1 LQLQLPSAEQI
12 QNRLIADRRLT
23 AALAGLFVG
32 AVAALIGLLLALGGP
47 VLAIAAVIGVGV
59 GLYILTNLM
68 AALYVTIAVVAL
80 LPFATMPIKIALVPT
95 FIDVAL
101 GSFLLVYAF
110 QWMLGKR
117 RGFRFVPA
125 QSLIFVF
132 ILFIFFSFVAGL
144 AHSSPTTTILRQFI
158 EMILAISIALV
169 LPDVVRDE
177 ETLRRI
183 VLMIIV
189 VGAVEA
195 VIGLVLVLIN
205 PQTAERLLLALSRFG
220 YPNSGVIRYRDD
232 DPSLAERAVG
242 TWVDPNAYGGFLMM
256 AASVAGIQV
265 LSSRPVTGRRW
276 IPLFAFLLLSAAL
289 WFTRSRGALVAL
301 AAVMALVGILRYRW
315 LLIVLALAG
324 GLVLVLPF
332 TQGDIESFVAGV
344 NGQDLSTQMRLGE
357 YKDALILVG
366 RYPIIG
372 VGFTGT
378 PDRDI
383 YLGVSML
390 YLKIA
395 GATGLIGLTLF
406 LLTVGE
412 TFRYGLSRWSK
423 LRASPGLF
431 NLWLGFTAGLFGA
444 LVSGIFDHY
453 YFNIEFNASVLL
465 FWLFVGL
472 SLAAA
477 QLVDKPSESKLSI
490 RPGLQRFR

>member
-1 LQLQLPSAEQI
+1 MQFPSAEQI
-12 QNRLIADRRLT
+12 QNRLISDRRLT
-23 AALAGLFVG
+23 AALGGVFIG

-59 GLYILTNLM
+59 GLYILTDLM
-68 AALYVTIAVVAL
+68 AALYITIAVVAL
-80 LPFATMPIKIALVPT
+80 LPFATLPVKVAVVPT

-125 QSLIFVF
+125 QTFILIF
-132 ILFIFFSFVAGL
+132 ILFTLFSFVAGL
-144 AHSSPTTTILRQFI
+144 ANAPFTTTVLRQFV
-158 EMILAISIALV
+158 EMILAIGIALV

-177 ETLRRI
+177 DTLRRI
-183 VLMIIV
+183 VLVIIV

-195 VIGLVLVLIN
+195 IIGLALVLIN
-205 PQTAERLLLALSRFG
+205 PQTAERILLALSRFG
-220 YPNSGVIRYRDD
+220 YPNSGVIRYRND
-232 DPSLAERAVG
+232 DPLQAERAVG

-256 AASVAGIQV
+256 AAAVAGIQA
-265 LSSRPVTGRRW
+265 LSPRPVTGKRW
-276 IPLFAFLLLSAAL
+276 PAFIAFMLLAATIWL
-289 WFTRSRGALVAL
+289 TRSRGALLAL
-301 AAVMALVGILRYRW
+301 AAVMAILGVLHYRW
-315 LLIVLALAG
+315 LLAMLILAT

-332 TQGDIESFVAGV
+332 TQADVQTFIEGV

-357 YKDALILVG
+357 YKDALTLVG

-378 PDRDI
+378 PERDI

-395 GATGLIGLTLF
+395 GATGLVGLALYM
-406 LLTVGE
+406 LAVGE
-412 TFRYGLSRWSK
+412 TFRYGLRRWQR
-423 LRASPGLF
+423 LTESPGLF
-431 NLWLGFTAGLFGA
+431 SLWLGFTAGLFGA

-453 YFNIEFNASVLL
+453 YFNIEFNGSVLI

-477 QLVDKPSESKLSI
+477 QLVDKPDAVKAA
-490 RPGLQRFR
+490 